1 MEQEQD
7 SPGEGTR
14 WSRRDVAT
22 TVADLVAVGLIV
34 AGVALVWVPAALVV
48 AGLLLGAASWR
59 AAA

>member
-7 SPGEGTR
+7 SPEGAR

-22 TVADLVAVGLIV
+22 TVADLVAVGLVV